1 MKRPFLLLACLGALS
16 LAACTGDSA
25 LPSPTGKGAIR
36 AINAIKGSPDISFL
50 IEERGLASMGY
61 SQSSTPT
68 NYDDFEYNFNF
79 NVRVAGEAEP
89 RRVATEALKV
99 EADRD
104 HTLVLTGDVL
114 SPTVTVW
121 TVDTRTWGESD
132 TVFEARFAHL
142 IDGVGEIDVH
152 FNPVGTPV
160 AAGQQVTRLSFGEI
174 MDPRDFDEESYIMT
188 ITAAG
193 DIDTVY
199 YTSGELS
206 FTAQTAHL
214 ISAFAGNESITA
226 PVFVRTMTARG
237 AEGTFPDS
245 VAQPTIRFI
254 NSSRA
259 LGATDI
265 YSDEILTNQVVEN
278 LGFGEVTGDI
288 TTTTDQKTFYFTP
301 AGSTAMIVFEDDT
314 PTFFASSHNHV
325 VALGE
330 YALVHY
336 VPERASI
343 STAVRFRIFNGALD
357 NASFDVY
364 LTDRDEALT
373 EESFP
378 RIVSVG
384 FGSASPIAEIAA
396 GNYDVYLTLPREKT
410 ELAGPY
416 PVDVALGDV
425 VELWALD
432 TADPNVIEIREIPNP

>member
-1 MKRPFLLLACLGALS
+1 MKRTFLLLACLGALS

-25 LPSPTGKGAIR
+25 LPNPTGKGAIR
-36 AINAIKGSPDISFL
+36 AINAIPGSPDISFL
-50 IEERGLASMGY
+50 IEERTLASIGY

-68 NYDDFEYNFNF
+68 KYDDFEYNFNF
-79 NVRVAGEAEP
+79 EIKVAGESER

-99 EADRD
+99 ETDRD
-104 HTLVLTGDVL
+104 HTLVLSGNVL
-114 SPTVTVW
+114 NPTVTVW
-121 TVDTRTWGESD
+121 NVDTRAWDESD

-152 FNPVGTPV
+152 FNLVGTPV
-160 AAGQQVTRLSFGEI
+160 AAGQQVARLSFGEV
-174 MDPRDFDEESYIMT
+174 MDPRDFGEDIYVIT

-193 DIDTVY
+193 DIDTILY
-199 YTSGELS
+199 ASDEQS
-206 FTAQTAHL
+206 FTAQSAHL
-214 ISAFAGNESITA
+214 ISAYAGDEDVTV
-226 PVFVRTMTARG
+226 PVVVRTMTAVG
-237 AEGTFPDS
+237 ATGTIPDI
-245 VAQPTIRFI
+245 AAEPTIRFI

-265 YSDEILTNQVVEN
+265 YADETLTNQVVGN
-278 LGFGEVTGDI
+278 LGYGEFSGDI
-288 TTTTDQKTFYFTP
+288 TTTTDEKTFYFTP

-314 PTFFASSHNHV
+314 PTFFATTHNHV
-325 VALGE
+325 VTLGE
-330 YALVHY
+330 YALAHY

-343 STAVRFRIFNGALD
+343 STAVRFRIFNGASD
-357 NASFDVY
+357 NSSFDVY

-373 EESFP
+373 EESIP
-378 RIVSVG
+378 RIVGVG
-384 FGSASPIAEIAA
+384 LGFASPIVEIAA

-416 PVDVALGDV
+416 QVDLALGDV